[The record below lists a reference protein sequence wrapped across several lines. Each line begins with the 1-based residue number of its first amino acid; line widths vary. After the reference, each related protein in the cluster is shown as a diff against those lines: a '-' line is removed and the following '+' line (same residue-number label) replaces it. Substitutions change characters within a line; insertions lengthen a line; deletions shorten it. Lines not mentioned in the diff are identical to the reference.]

1 MTFDPTKYGLTANL
15 SAETLIQA
23 RQEFEKLVESLK
35 SEDADSVKDVPVSEE
50 DAFHSTEMNIT
61 IREIVFELLAD
72 NPAVAIPLFEVL
84 GNIRSDVKEVRD
96 WFVADYRKRNK
107 PEVPDNFAD
116 AKADAEGLKAF
127 IESLYKAMVPMFGS
141 VIQLPDNFDEAFPVK
156 QLEKSGEV
164 KPDLSRIPSGPR
176 ENAVGKA
183 GNYARVQFKWN
194 GEDLPKNISTQE
206 VAIRYVSTPT
216 NRISASE
223 IFDKLPHSV
232 KEDGTRHHLAMD
244 TDVWYSIE
252 FLSGIL
258 EVMLPGKK

>member
-1 MTFDPTKYGLTANL
+1 MTFDPTKYGLTASL
-15 SAETLIQA
+15 SADTLIQA
-23 RQEFEKLVESLK
+23 RTEFEKLVESLK
-35 SEDADSVKDVPVSEE
+35 SEDAESVKDVPVSNVDNSISSELNE
-50 DAFHSTEMNIT
+50 R
-61 IREIVFELLAD
+61 IRELVFEFLAD

-96 WFVADYRKRNK
+96 WYVADYRKRNK
-107 PEVPDNFAD
+107 PDVPDNFSE

-156 QLEKSGEV
+156 QLEKSGEI

-183 GNYARVQFKWN
+183 GNYARLQFQWN
-194 GEDLPKNISTQE
+194 GEALPQNISTQE
-206 VAIRYVSTPT
+206 VAIRYVSTPL
-216 NRISASE
+216 NRVSASE

-252 FLSGIL
+252 FDSGIL
-258 EVMLPGKK
+258 AVMLPGKK